1 MPATSHAKSNSA
13 PFDGANRSQF
23 DAAFE
28 QMMKFNEQFAA
39 VARKAGNLYIDAYEK
54 AADRAID
61 LESKAADLARPE
73 WLEALLRAHTE
84 AARELTATYASTART
99 LLK

>member
-1 MPATSHAKSNSA
+1 MSTATHAKTNSS
-13 PFDGANRSQF
+13 PFDGANPYQF

-39 VARKAGNLYIDAYEK
+39 VARKAGTLYIDAYEK

-73 WLEALLRAHTE
+73 WLEALLRAHTD
-84 AARELTATYASTART
+84 ATRELTATYASTART

>member
-1 MPATSHAKSNSA
+1 MSATTQ
-13 PFDGANRSQF
+13 ANGSIPQF

-39 VARKAGNLYIDAYEK
+39 MARKAGNLYIDAYER

-61 LESKAADLARPE
+61 LESKAADLAQQE
-73 WLEALLRAHTE
+73 WLETLLRAHTDV
-84 AARELTATYASTART
+84 ARELTASCASTART
-99 LLK
+99 LLR